1 MRRPATVSRTL
12 QIKEQSMA
20 NYRISFQLYGAR
32 NFPPIEP
39 QLESLAA
46 IGYDA
51 IEPYGGNYQTDPKGL
66 RAKADALGLSIPT
79 AHMPLAHLEE
89 DRARLIDVAKIL
101 GLETVIIPHVA
112 GDARPSTV
120 DGWKALGHRL
130 SEHAGHLAEAG
141 LKLGWHNHD
150 FEYAKLPDGSRPID
164 HLLAAGGVYF
174 EPDIGWIVRAG
185 ADAAVEIRKQAAKIA
200 AFHVKD
206 TAKAGVTKDDGWTD
220 VGAGIIDWKSV
231 WPAISASGVTLLVME
246 HDNPSDWRA
255 FAANSFKYVNGL
267 IGRG

>member
-1 MRRPATVSRTL
+1 
-12 QIKEQSMA
+12 MA

-32 NFPPIEP
+32 NFPPLEP

-51 IEPYGGNYQTDPKGL
+51 VEPYGGNYQTDPKGL
-66 RAKADALGLSIPT
+66 RAKTDALGLTIPT

-89 DRARLIDVAKIL
+89 DRTRVIDIAKTL
-101 GLETVIIPHVA
+101 GLETVIIPHVG

-120 DGWKALGHRL
+120 EGWKALGHRL

-141 LKLGWHNHD
+141 LRLGWHNHD
-150 FEYAKLPDGSRPID
+150 FEYVKLADGSRPID
-164 HLLAAGGVYF
+164 HILAANGVRF

-185 ADAAVEIRKQAAKIA
+185 ADAAAEIRKESSKIA

-220 VGAGIIDWKSV
+220 VGAGIIDWKAL
-231 WPAISASGVTLLVME
+231 WPAIAGSGADLLVME
-246 HDNPSDWRA
+246 HDNPSDWRS
-255 FAANSFKYVNGL
+255 FAANSYKYLNGL